1 MSGRTVEATAPTF
14 AGEGDLGPTKGS
26 SVDVLYLVLEGQR
39 PLAAGAR
46 MSLRDLDEIRI
57 GRGPSFAA
65 QHHGATLS
73 VTLPDD
79 RVSTRHAR
87 LVRAGHDWTLVD
99 EGSRNGTFVL
109 HDRHTEGPLP
119 RDTPFSVGSCLFLLS
134 RATMASD
141 EPCTLGA
148 RLAGRAQGL
157 ASLVPS
163 VAEGLG
169 RLARIAASNL
179 PVLLLG
185 ESGTGKE
192 VLARATHSLSA
203 RADGPFVAVNSGA
216 LTASLLE
223 AQLFGHTKG
232 AFSGAVRDEPG
243 YFREASGGTLFLDE
257 IGDLPEGSQ
266 AVLLRALETSEVVP
280 VGATRPV
287 RVDVRVV
294 AATLRPVESLREDLR
309 MRLSG
314 YSHTLVP
321 LRDRLADLGLI
332 VAELLPRAAPTSAA
346 RIRLSPE
353 AVRAMGAHAW
363 RLNVR
368 ELLQA
373 LSSAVVLAGDASIVR
388 ASDLPAGL
396 GTMTKAVT
404 GVAHIPQS
412 PHAPQSPPV
421 ASRPDGA
428 AKPAVPADER
438 KRALL
443 ALLAETRGN
452 LSEVARRMS
461 TTRVQVHRWIEKFA
475 IDVDDFRKGEPPQ

>member
-1 MSGRTVEATAPTF
+1 M
-14 AGEGDLGPTKGS
+14 
-26 SVDVLYLVLEGQR
+26 
-39 PLAAGAR
+39 
-46 MSLRDLDEIRI
+46 
-57 GRGPSFAA
+57 
-65 QHHGATLS
+65 
-73 VTLPDD
+73 
-79 RVSTRHAR
+79 
-87 LVRAGHDWTLVD
+87 
-99 EGSRNGTFVL
+99 
-109 HDRHTEGPLP
+109 
-119 RDTPFSVGSCLFLLS
+119 
-134 RATMASD
+134 
-141 EPCTLGA
+141 
-148 RLAGRAQGL
+148 
-157 ASLVPS
+157 
-163 VAEGLG
+163 
-169 RLARIAASNL
+169 
-179 PVLLLG
+179 
-185 ESGTGKE
+185 
-192 VLARATHSLSA
+192 
-203 RADGPFVAVNSGA
+203 
-216 LTASLLE
+216 
-223 AQLFGHTKG
+223 
-232 AFSGAVRDEPG
+232 
-243 YFREASGGTLFLDE
+243 
-257 IGDLPEGSQ
+257 
-266 AVLLRALETSEVVP
+266 RALETSEVVP